1 MTRLDFAGPGASLEE
16 NPEGRFVPYA
26 EAIGSYDLAVV
37 DLCAAIISLIDRKAD
52 GPSVASARETIKR
65 YCP

>member
-1 MTRLDFAGPGASLEE
+1 MTRLDFAGHGAGLEE
-16 NPEGRFVPYA
+16 NPEGRFVAYA
-26 EAIGSYDLAVV
+26 EAIGDCDLAVV

-52 GPSVASARETIKR
+52 KLSIASARETIKR